1 VGVGEIQGEKTMK
14 KDADETRN
22 TTALNNTVLQI
33 QEELQAHKSEN
44 KDDNFNG
51 NRIIEAALSQG
62 LIRKSVLRNPRYLL
76 VLRRLRLKA
85 YRQAE
90 SEKHTRNNKNAEYLD
105 PKKIFSN

>member
-1 VGVGEIQGEKTMK
+1 MK
-14 KDADETRN
+14 KDADETRKN
-22 TTALNNTVLQI
+22 TALNNTALQI
-33 QEELQAHKSEN
+33 QEELQEHKSEN
-44 KDDNFNG
+44 REDNFTG
-51 NRIIEAALSQG
+51 NRILETAISQG

-90 SEKHTRNNKNAEYLD
+90 SEKHTGKNKNPEYLD